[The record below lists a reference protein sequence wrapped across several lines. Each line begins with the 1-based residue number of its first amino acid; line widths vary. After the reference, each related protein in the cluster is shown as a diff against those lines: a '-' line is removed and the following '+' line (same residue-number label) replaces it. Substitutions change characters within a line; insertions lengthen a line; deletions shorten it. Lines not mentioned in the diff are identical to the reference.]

1 MPRRKKPKRPA
12 PSRLGWAFLFLL
24 LLTSI
29 LAALWVLRP
38 MVEGPEEASK
48 KVSPKSDK
56 ILPSQKAIPKPPKA
70 QPSPKESLP
79 RACII
84 IDDMGQNPRLERKFF
99 DLGLRLN
106 FSFLPDAP
114 FTKRLA
120 TEAHARGF
128 EVLVHLPL
136 EAHKVYDH
144 SHILSLKLKENELK
158 KQVRLLVKKVPYA
171 IGVNHHMGSAFT
183 EDATHVYWLLSE
195 IKAMGLFYVD
205 SRTTPYTKIP
215 EVAEKLKLP
224 FAERNIFLDDSTDFK
239 SICRYL
245 DKFVKEAQK
254 RPVLAIGH
262 PHQNTLR
269 ALKAYENKLKT
280 HVNLV
285 PISVFLRE
293 KYDKAVLERF

>member
-1 MPRRKKPKRPA
+1 M
-12 PSRLGWAFLFLL
+12 FLL
-24 LLTSI
+24 LLVSI

-38 MVEGPEEASK
+38 MVEKPRELPQVAGYPKKPLPEP
-48 KVSPKSDK
+48 KVSKPLAPRKPVPQPQRA
-56 ILPSQKAIPKPPKA
+56 LTPST
-70 QPSPKESLP
+70 PKEKLP
-79 RACII
+79 VACII
-84 IDDMGQNPRLERKFF
+84 IDDMGQNPSLERKFF
-99 DLGLRLN
+99 KLGLRLN
-106 FSFLPDAP
+106 FSFLPEAP

-136 EAHKVYDH
+136 EAHQVYDH
-144 SHILSLKLKENELK
+144 SHILRLNLNQDELK
-158 KQVRLLVKKVPYA
+158 KQVRFLVKKVPYA

-183 EDATHVYWLLSE
+183 EDETHVYWLLSE

-215 EVAEKLKLP
+215 EVAKKLGLP

-245 DKFVKEAQK
+245 DKLIKEAQK
-254 RPVLAIGH
+254 RPVVAIGH
-262 PHQNTLR
+262 PHPNTLK
-269 ALKAYENKLKT
+269 ALEAYENRLKT
-280 HVNLV
+280 QVNLV
-285 PISVFLRE
+285 PISEFLRE